1 MSGSISFDPVADRY
15 DDTRG
20 YPASVAGSIAMGLMR
35 VGPVA
40 TGNSLLEIGIG
51 TGRIALPLLREGVNV
66 TGVDISPLM
75 VERLRANLARQQAAE
90 PERPWGSLT
99 LEMADMTALPFADDC
114 FDAAVAVHVF
124 HLVPEW
130 RAALDEVLRVIRPE
144 GALLV
149 GQDVHGGSS
158 PNAVLQD
165 QWRDIVTRLGYPPV
179 TVGASGF
186 SAIVDELKRR
196 GLAVSIETL
205 TTWDVRQSPHAALEY
220 IAGRTWS
227 RTWAVPDGIF
237 EESIRQ
243 LSAWAEHQYKGKMET
258 EQSSPH
264 SFKVARAVVA
274 K

>member
-20 YPASVAGSIAMGLMR
+20 YPASVAGQIAAGLMR

-40 TGNSLLEIGIG
+40 AGDALLEIGIG

-75 VERLRANLARQQAAE
+75 VERLRTNLARQHAAE
-90 PERPWGSLT
+90 PERPWGALT
-99 LEMADMTALPFADDC
+99 LEMADMTALPFADGR
-114 FDAAVAVHVF
+114 FDAVVAVHVL
-124 HLVPEW
+124 HLVPQW
-130 RAALDEVLRVIRPE
+130 HAALDEVLRVIRP
-144 GALLV
+144 GGPLLI

-165 QWRDIVTRLGYPPV
+165 HWREIVTRLGHAPV

-186 SAIVDELKRR
+186 SAIVDELRRR
-196 GLAVSIETL
+196 GLNVTIETL
-205 TTWDVRQSPHAALEY
+205 TTWEVRQSPRSALEY

-227 RTWAVPDGIF
+227 RTWAVPDDIF
-237 EESIRQ
+237 AESIRQ
-243 LSAWAEHQYKGKMET
+243 LTAWAERQYRGKLET
-258 EQSSPH
+258 EQPSPH
-264 SFKVARAVVA
+264 SFKVARAAIA

>member
-20 YPASVAGSIAMGLMR
+20 YPAEVEERIATGLMR

-40 TGNSLLEIGIG
+40 AGDRLLEIGIG
-51 TGRIALPLLREGVNV
+51 TGRIALPLLRAGVHV

-75 VERLRANLARQQAAE
+75 VERLCAKLAQEQATE
-90 PERPWGSLT
+90 PERSWGALT
-99 LEMADMTALPFADDC
+99 LEMADMTALPFADDS
-114 FDAAVAVHVF
+114 FDAAIGVHVL

-130 RAALDEVLRVIRPE
+130 RKALDETLRVIRSG
-144 GALLV
+144 GALLI

-179 TVGASGF
+179 TVGAAGF
-186 SAIVDELKRR
+186 QEIVTELAQRK
-196 GLAVSIETL
+196 LPITMETL
-205 TTWDVRQSPHAALEY
+205 ATWEVQQTPRSALAY

-227 RTWAVPDGIF
+227 RTWDVPESIF
-237 EESIRQ
+237 AESIRQ
-243 LSAWAEHQYKGKMET
+243 LTTWAERRYKSKIESP
-258 EQSSPH
+258 QVAPH
-264 SFKVARAVVA
+264 SFKVARAAVQ
-274 K
+274 